1 MPRTHKKVILDG
13 LNDGGWH
20 CAVEWIQQYILTYS
34 QRVSEMNAEHP
45 GLIESRVC
53 RNPEHQH
60 KSSIHEYRLADR
72 QLRLAV

>member
-1 MPRTHKKVILDG
+1 MTSKERILSD
-13 LNDGGWH
+13 LAGGDWY
-20 CAVEWIQQYILTYS
+20 CGSAWYANWLPTFS